1 MLCFV
6 EALKHQWKG
15 FDHDWFNCVRDPSVK
30 GSQSRL
36 VHLRQRPISERVSI
50 TIGPTASEIYQRGFN
65 YDWFICVRGPS
76 EKFQSQL
83 VQLRQRPISERVSIT
98 IGSTASEAH
107 QRSFNH
113 DCFNCVRD
121 PSEKFQSRL
130 FHSVRL
136 LSTDPLSWIRLSKC
150 SVCVL
155 VQRTGVL
162 DWKGREWL

>member
-1 MLCFV
+1 V
-6 EALKHQWKG
+6 KG
-15 FDHDWFNCVRDPSVK
+15 FQSQLVQLRQRSIREVSITIGSSASEAHQRSFNHNWFNCVRDPSVK
-30 GSQSRL
+30 GSQSR
-36 VHLRQRPISERVSI
+36 
-50 TIGPTASEIYQRGFN
+50 
-65 YDWFICVRGPS
+65 
-76 EKFQSQL
+76 L